1 MYLNF
6 TKMNGAGND
15 FIMLDNRKG
24 HITLRPEQIAH
35 LCDRHRGI
43 GADGLLMVNLPS
55 TSNASLRMRYYN
67 ADGYEAEM
75 CGNGARC
82 FTRYGA
88 HLLEKITG
96 TIVFETAAGV
106 LEGELIEDQV
116 KISMSQPH
124 TIHLHESVGE
134 HQNIHSLNTGV
145 PHVVLFVDDLETT
158 PVIQVGRTLRHH
170 PHFAPAGTNVNF
182 VKILNRNLLEIR
194 TFERGVEDETLA
206 CGTGVVASAILHHLL
221 SSIDPPIRVKV
232 RGQDILEVNFS
243 SHNLLNPY
251 VPIPAQIFHTDL
263 LRKTERLIS
272 TTHISSNISLEVC
285 DSISPVNS
293 GIQDTQVPSP
303 SLPQGKSV
311 PNNLVTHVTLQG
323 PADFVFQG
331 TFQLKT
337 QIK

>member
-1 MYLNF
+1 MYLSF

-24 HITLRPEQIAH
+24 HITLGPEQIAH

-43 GADGLLMVNLPS
+43 GADGLLMVNPPS
-55 TSNASLRMRYYN
+55 VSNASFRMRYYN

-82 FTRYGA
+82 FTRYAA

-96 TIVFETAAGV
+96 TIIFETGAGL
-106 LEGELIEDQV
+106 LEGELLEDQV

-134 HQNIHSLNTGV
+134 YQNVHSLNTGV

-170 PHFAPAGTNVNF
+170 PRFAPAGTNVNF
-182 VKILNRNLLEIR
+182 VKILSRHLLEIR

-221 SSIDPPIRVKV
+221 SCIDPPVRVKV

-243 SHNLLNPY
+243 SHNVLNPC

-272 TTHISSNISLEVC
+272 TTHISRNINVELLHSSSLVHP
-285 DSISPVNS
+285 D
-293 GIQDTQVPSP
+293 IQDANVPSP
-303 SLPQGKSV
+303 SLPQGKSI
-311 PNNLVTHVTLQG
+311 PNDLITNVTLQG

-331 TFQLKT
+331 TFQLKM
-337 QIK
+337 